1 MLPTGEDR
9 LSGDVPSHLAQP
21 CYVALGQALIWGLY
35 PDWFEGFVN
44 WVPLP
49 KLEPAVDSDGVTAFI
64 TTCEVQYVIHL
75 LSPSIIRPLKCR
87 NLNFREKSTALVWI
101 RTPGPLRKERLTY
114 QGARSPRCVQ

>member
-49 KLEPAVDSDGVTAFI
+49 KVGTRCGPWRGIICLWIVNNNSYGTMPQTGIDPSAASDN
-64 TTCEVQYVIHL
+64 YV
-75 LSPSIIRPLKCR
+75 
-87 NLNFREKSTALVWI
+87 
-101 RTPGPLRKERLTY
+101 
-114 QGARSPRCVQ
+114 